1 MRDLDML
8 AVGFVAYG
16 LAFLIIAAIVGLA
29 MSGAATVGA
38 FIASLIA

>member
-1 MRDLDML
+1 MRL
-8 AVGFVAYG
+8 AIGFAAYA
-16 LAFLIIAAIVGLA
+16 LFFLIVAAIVGLA